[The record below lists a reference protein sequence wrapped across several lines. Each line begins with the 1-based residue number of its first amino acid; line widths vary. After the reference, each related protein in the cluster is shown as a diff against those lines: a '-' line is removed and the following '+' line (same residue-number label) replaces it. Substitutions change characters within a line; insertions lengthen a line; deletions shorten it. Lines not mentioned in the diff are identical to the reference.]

1 MKAVV
6 YSKYGSPEVLQLKK
20 LEKPIPKL
28 NEILVKV
35 MATSVTA
42 GDVRLRASNFPL
54 LVWLPARLIFGLFR
68 PKKQVLGHEWSGEIE
83 QVGAKVSKF
92 KVGDEVFGTTSM
104 LKTGA
109 YAEYMCV
116 PEYWSQGVVVKKTK
130 QLSYKEA
137 AVLPIGSMTAL
148 YLLQKAN
155 IKRDQ
160 KVLING
166 ASGSVGSYAVQIA
179 NHFGARVTGVCSYRN
194 IEMVEQLGA
203 ETVIDYK
210 KQNYTASSERYDIVF
225 DAVGKTSKSEAKKV
239 LKRNGKFVSTKML
252 TKESTE
258 LLLKARQLTE
268 TGQITP
274 FIDKTYSLENLV
286 EAHRY
291 VDSGRKRGNVS
302 VVIHDYN

>member
-1 MKAVV
+1 MKTAV
-6 YSKYGSPEVLQLKK
+6 YSKYGAPEVLELKE
-20 LEKPIPKL
+20 LDKPVPKP

-35 MATSVTA
+35 MATSVSA

-54 LVWLPARLIFGLFR
+54 LFWLPARLIFGLFR
-68 PKKQVLGHEWSGEIE
+68 PKKKILGHEWSGVIE
-83 QVGAKVSKF
+83 QIGSKVSKF

-109 YAEYMCV
+109 YAEFMCV
-116 PEYWSQGVVVKKTK
+116 PEYWSQGVVVKKTR

-155 IKRDQ
+155 IERDQ

-203 ETVIDYK
+203 EAVIDYK
-210 KQNYTASSERYDIVF
+210 KQDYTQSSEHYDIVF
-225 DAVGKTSKSEAKKV
+225 DTVGKTSKSDAKKV
-239 LKRNGKFVSTKML
+239 LKRSGQFVSTKML

-258 LLLKARQLTE
+258 LLLKVRQLTE
-268 TGQITP
+268 IGQITP

-302 VVIHDYN
+302 VVIHH